1 MSQNALLRPA
11 RMQLAQPAY
20 VFAIELQSGRTAR
33 MQSRMGI
40 GKALQATRL
49 SAQQAFHI
57 FLDVVEIDLA
67 HRRTPLLFHRRPP
80 GGPGKTLRLMYACNR
95 QITVEDR
102 KSTRLNS
109 SH

>member
-1 MSQNALLRPA
+1 MSQIALLRPA
-11 RMQLAQPAY
+11 WMQLAQPAY

-67 HRRTPLLFHRRPP
+67 HTRTPLLFNRRPP
-80 GGPGKTLRLMYACNR
+80 RSEERRAGKECVSTCRSR
-95 QITVEDR
+95 GDR
-102 KSTRLNS
+102 D
-109 SH
+109 H